1 MASLRLFSQGLHAR
15 QRVSCAITVISIK
28 FVSLL

>member
-1 MASLRLFSQGLHAR
+1 MSGERKTELA
-15 QRVSCAITVISIK
+15 SIK